1 MTIPHPPPAAQWIPP
16 TDATR
21 RASNSRV
28 AIALA
33 VLGILI
39 ATAALVIGIID
50 LTRPTSSGASKV
62 SATPVAPPS
71 FTPEQIAAAKKE
83 LCTVFQVASRSVQQ
97 DTNGTDIAVAR
108 ISTTNAAGMLDA
120 AADNPA
126 LGQSEGDAA
135 RNLAAAYRNV
145 VALASIF
152 DKGSPVIQSAL
163 DDANRADAAMAATCR

>member
-71 FTPEQIAAAKKE
+71 FTPEQVAAAKKE
-83 LCTVFQVASRSVQQ
+83 LCSTYQLAAHSVNVDTHSSDTALARASLV
-97 DTNGTDIAVAR
+97 NG
-108 ISTTNAAGMLDA
+108 AAMLDA
-120 AADNPA
+120 AAANPA
-126 LGQSEGDAA
+126 LSTNDRDAA
-135 RNLAAAYRNV
+135 R
-145 VALASIF
+145 ALASAYRTSNAVSSGA
-152 DKGSPVIQSAL
+152 DPASPQYQRTIDEVNRL
-163 DDANRADAAMAATCR
+163 DDAMAAICR